1 MSYEESVITFQGSIA
16 AIVSESVEACDRS
29 VVFYTYNEAKA
40 VLALAKLRQLLRVWC
55 EGQEWGEVKYSL
67 YWDDEVEGVAISETG
82 QGSLRFPSLKLAM
95 GFVIALKT
103 FCHRRRRFCKE
114 REFILK
120 RGLLEEFTPLAS
132 SFCVLIKFIKFILV
146 YSLLIGFGGHESV
159 YRKIFFEKS
168 LKFPKMSVS
177 IR

>member
-1 MSYEESVITFQGSIA
+1 MVEPALPPQSWEEYCKMFPVSYEESVITFQGSIA
-16 AIVSESVEACDRS
+16 AIVLESVEACDRS

-95 GFVIALKT
+95 GF
-103 FCHRRRRFCKE
+103 CHCFKD
-114 REFILK
+114 
-120 RGLLEEFTPLAS
+120 LLSQAPPL
-132 SFCVLIKFIKFILV
+132 L
-146 YSLLIGFGGHESV
+146 
-159 YRKIFFEKS
+159 
-168 LKFPKMSVS
+168 
-177 IR
+177 

>member
-40 VLALAKLRQLLRVWC
+40 FLALAKLRQLLRVWC
-55 EGQEWGEVKYSL
+55 E
-67 YWDDEVEGVAISETG
+67 G